1 MTSQSLFRKIQLTKK
16 TQQSDYKY
24 VFFYSKTEVEK
35 NTSTSTKTL
44 LSIKL
49 NIHDVERHY

>member
-35 NTSTSTKTL
+35 NTSTSTKIL